1 MHIAGMD
8 LGSLGAN
15 AIVAGGVPAVAGAGL
30 AAKRRNTGAV
40 SVAFFGD
47 GALQQGVVYESLN
60 IAALWKLPVAFACV
74 NNQYGM
80 ATRIDRASARIDF
93 ETRRTVRASE
103 CARQRRRCRGRRGKS
118 QLIDTARR
126 GEPGFLIIDT
136 GFNSANHT
144 LDNDAHAG
152 PERARFNSPGQGTLE
167 KTTSRKTTPPSPRNS
182 GP

>member
-15 AIVAGGVPAVAGAGL
+15 AIIAGGVPAVVGAGL

-80 ATRIDRASARIDF
+80 ATRIDRTSVRIDF
-93 ETRRTVRASE
+93 ETRAELFGLQNARANGGDAE
-103 CARQRRRCRGRRGKS
+103 AVEAKAK
-118 QLIDTARR
+118 QLIDAARR

-144 LDNDAHAG
+144 LDNDAMPALKGHG
-152 PERARFNSPGQGTLE
+152 SMQTVPTL
-167 KTTSRKTTPPSPRNS
+167 
-182 GP
+182 